1 MQEGMLKALSDRL
14 RRWRY
19 RGTWDARKELYE
31 LLSAASVA
39 LKAQYLKSSEGMEPE
54 AGAQKAA
61 QMAVLSMGPMVSE
74 QEKMAMA
81 KKAASMYMKQDLERK
96 RSMQMLDDAI
106 EMLGPIEKAKPNP
119 LLVNYVEAMKRAI
132 ESAKNNY
139 NVNDDGPCTDYAEK
153 ALLHISGSPSFAD
166 VNGKPNPLLLSTDP
180 D

>member
-1 MQEGMLKALSDRL
+1 
-14 RRWRY
+14 
-19 RGTWDARKELYE
+19 
-31 LLSAASVA
+31 
-39 LKAQYLKSSEGMEPE
+39 
-54 AGAQKAA
+54 
-61 QMAVLSMGPMVSE
+61 
-74 QEKMAMA
+74 MAMA

-180 D
+180 DKNTCTAKKNCECECNKMEKVQMGACSGPLILKAG